1 VPPSPLPPSLY
12 CSLSYTW
19 FLEEL
24 RTGGVLHPVHGS
36 AAGIGSRRSSYATL
50 AGFEAGRVVEH
61 CICAKL
67 RGVALSVIIVVW
79 EDVHTT
85 PRLATK

>member
-1 VPPSPLPPSLY
+1 VVPRRAAHGGSTPPG
-12 CSLSYTW
+12 TW
-19 FLEEL
+19 ERCRNRIQKIFFCNL
-24 RTGGVLHPVHGS
+24 
-36 AAGIGSRRSSYATL
+36 L
-50 AGFEAGRVVEH
+50 AGSEAGRVVEH